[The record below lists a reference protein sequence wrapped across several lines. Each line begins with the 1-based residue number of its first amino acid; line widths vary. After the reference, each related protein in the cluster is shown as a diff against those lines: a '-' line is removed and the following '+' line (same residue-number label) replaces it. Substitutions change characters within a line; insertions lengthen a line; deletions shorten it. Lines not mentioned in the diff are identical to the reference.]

1 MTWKDRLSEEID
13 TLRTI
18 RDELR
23 LQIHLGQSDAREK
36 WEQLEKKWQH
46 LDARVHLLAD
56 ASRES
61 LDDVG
66 QAGRLLVGEIREG
79 YRALKALL

>member
-1 MTWKDRLSEEID
+1 MTLKNRLNEEID
-13 TLRTI
+13 TVRTM

-23 LQIHLGQSDAREK
+23 LQIHLGHAEARES
-36 WEQLEKKWQH
+36 WEQLEKKWQD
-46 LDARVHLLAD
+46 LEARAEVLAG

-61 LDDVG
+61 LDDIEV
-66 QAGRLLVGEIREG
+66 AGRLLAGEIREG

>member
-1 MTWKDRLSEEID
+1 MRRHVAPRFSG
-13 TLRTI
+13 LRTA
-18 RDELR
+18 RNELR
-23 LQIHLGQSDAREK
+23 VQVHLGQAEARER

-46 LDARVHLLAD
+46 LEGRAGVLAG

-61 LDDVG
+61 LDDIEE
-66 QAGRLLVGEIREG
+66 AGRLLVEEIRDG